1 MWPLLIL
8 ACGGKETT
16 TGALSSAAY
25 APPWATQL
33 LYHEIDQGELD
44 GGVDTAASLNG
55 ELMMQPSGQD
65 PTWTLEFREGDSWD
79 EGDALMTWE
88 LSTEDGLALTNI
100 DGEALSPPL
109 TLVGTT
115 YEVGTSLD
123 SGEYRTIPDRVDALT
138 TWYGTFADVLEVQ
151 VDGPIVGD
159 LRFAEGVGL
168 VQISWGDLAADLAW
182 YE

>member
-1 MWPLLIL
+1 MWPLLL
-8 ACGGKETT
+8 MACGGKASTT
-16 TGALSSAAY
+16 AALSASTY
-25 APPWATQL
+25 APPWATEL
-33 LYHEIDQGELD
+33 LYHEVDQDELD
-44 GGVDTAASLNG
+44 LGVDTAASLNR

-65 PTWTLEFREGDSWD
+65 TTWTLEFREGDSWD

-88 LSTEDGLALTNI
+88 LSSADGLALTNL

-109 TLVGTT
+109 ALVGAT
-115 YEVGTSLD
+115 YEVGSSLT
-123 SGEYRTIPDRVDALT
+123 SGEYRTIPDRLDTLT
-138 TWYGTFADVLEVQ
+138 TWYGTFSDVLEVQ